1 MRSADLDRRR
11 FLVAAITLVGA
22 GSGTFGPAGLRVGRA
37 WAQGAK
43 LDSSTK
49 EAMVRM
55 ARLLFPH
62 NAIGDDVYAE
72 VVLDQAL
79 ASTAADASLAETL
92 RQAEIALD
100 GQGTTFV
107 ERDEASQLAA
117 LRAVERS
124 PFFNAIHVTV
134 RSRFYNH
141 PAVWEHLGYAGP
153 SYAQGGYLNRGA
165 GEVGDW
171 LAEVK

>member
-11 FLVAAITLVGA
+11 FLVAAITLAGA
-22 GSGTFGPAGLRVGRA
+22 GSSAFGPAVLRVGKA
-37 WAQGAK
+37 WAQGAE
-43 LDSSTK
+43 LGASTK
-49 EAMVRM
+49 ETMVRM

-62 NAIGDDVYAE
+62 NAIGDDVYAD
-72 VVLDQAL
+72 VLDRAL
-79 ASTAADASLAETL
+79 ASTAADASFAETL

-100 GQGTTFV
+100 RQGGTFV

-117 LRAVERS
+117 LRAIERTAA
-124 PFFNAIHVTV
+124 FNAIHATV

-141 PAVWEHLGYAGP
+141 PAVWQHLGYGGP

-165 GEVGDW
+165 GEVDW
-171 LAEVK
+171 LAEVD

>member
-11 FLVAAITLVGA
+11 FLVAAITLAGA
-22 GSGTFGPAGLRVGRA
+22 GSGAFGPAGLRIGRA
-37 WAQGAK
+37 WAQGP

-49 EAMVRM
+49 ETMVRM

-62 NAIGDDVYAE
+62 NAIGDDVYAD
-72 VVLDQAL
+72 VLDQAW
-79 ASTAADASLAETL
+79 ASAAADASFAETL
-92 RQAEIALD
+92 RQAEVALD
-100 GQGTTFV
+100 GQGGTFV

-117 LRAVERS
+117 LRAVERTA
-124 PFFNAIHVTV
+124 FFNLIHATV

-141 PAVWEHLGYAGP
+141 PVVWEHLGYGGP